1 MLTKPSLY
9 DGGFPHCE
17 TLDMVEE
24 MKQMNTAGTLSKV
37 QQQWFKPVGEE
48 RLYDLE
54 NAPFEINNL
63 VDNPNYKNDLNRV
76 RFTLKK

>member
-1 MLTKPSLY
+1 
-9 DGGFPHCE
+9 
-17 TLDMVEE
+17 MVEE

-54 NAPFEINNL
+54 NDPL
-63 VDNPNYKNDLNRV
+63 R
-76 RFTLKK
+76 

>member
-1 MLTKPSLY
+1 
-9 DGGFPHCE
+9 
-17 TLDMVEE
+17 MVEE

-54 NAPFEINNL
+54 NDPFEINNL
-63 VDNPNYKNDLNRV
+63 VDNPNYKNDLKECALRLRSSN
-76 RFTLKK
+76 